1 MLVWVFLEKKE
12 FISSYIL
19 QYIMN
24 GSQDR
29 KSNMNLEA
37 GTEEEVMK
45 EQNYYL
51 VQTDFLFQLFRDG
64 TCNSKSSV
72 KKILNDLLP
81 TRQSDGDIFS
91 TEVSFFSLT
100 PVRLYLIKN
109 KEQKKE
115 GTKERKEG

>member
-1 MLVWVFLEKKE
+1 
-12 FISSYIL
+12 
-19 QYIMN
+19 
-24 GSQDR
+24 
-29 KSNMNLEA
+29 MNLEA

-91 TEVSFFSLT
+91 TEVSFFQFNSCQT
-100 PVRLYLIKN
+100 IFD
-109 KEQKKE
+109 
-115 GTKERKEG
+115 TKERTKEWMEQC

>member
-1 MLVWVFLEKKE
+1 
-12 FISSYIL
+12 
-19 QYIMN
+19 
-24 GSQDR
+24 
-29 KSNMNLEA
+29 MNLEA

-100 PVRLYLIKN
+100 PVRLYLIF
-109 KEQKKE
+109 
-115 GTKERKEG
+115 

>member
-1 MLVWVFLEKKE
+1 
-12 FISSYIL
+12 
-19 QYIMN
+19 
-24 GSQDR
+24 
-29 KSNMNLEA
+29 MNLEA

-91 TEVSFFSLT
+91 TEVSFFSLN
-100 PVRLYLIKN
+100 PDYI
-109 KEQKKE
+109 
-115 GTKERKEG
+115 